1 MKIRLNITIEE
12 SLLERIKKYA
22 NKNHISL
29 SNLTQ
34 SYYERL
40 VNKEDAPGSI
50 FEFLKKMKP
59 GNYPENFD
67 FKSEYF
73 NTKGR

>member
-1 MKIRLNITIEE
+1 MKTKLNITIEE
-12 SLLERIKKYA
+12 SLLKRIKKYA
-22 NKNHISL
+22 GRNHVSL

-34 SYYERL
+34 TYYERL
-40 VNKEDAPGSI
+40 LNKEKETESI